1 MKNLL
6 VFAILCFLFLGNSQV
21 VFMQNK
27 DCNNKETSSETEP
40 LKAQIIEIKIDEEK
54 DERYFWLNIPIE
66 FTYSNLSSR
75 NVFIIPKAVKI
86 LGIKIAK
93 TKKEARNRQFIFDRE
108 GYPSF
113 KNGELLNIKNPNEP
127 DVITLTPNNMWKW
140 TENLEIA
147 FNRSREKDTVEYLLK
162 SIANE
167 KQNQL
172 YFQLDVSFFPMNTM
186 REEGN
191 GLKSNW
197 KNSGNLITD
206 TVSIELYN

>member
-1 MKNLL
+1 MKHLL

-27 DCNNKETSSETEP
+27 ECNSKETSSETEP
-40 LKAQIIEIKIDEEK
+40 LKARIIEIKIDEEK

-93 TKKEARNRQFIFDRE
+93 TKEEARNRQFIFDRE

-113 KNGELLNIKNPNEP
+113 KNRELLNIKNPIEP
-127 DVITLTPNNMWKW
+127 DVIVLPPNNVWKW

-147 FNRSREKDTVEYLLK
+147 FNKNSDKDTVEYVSK
-162 SIANE
+162 SITE

-172 YFQLDVSFFPMNTM
+172 YFQVDVSFFPMNTM

-206 TVSIELYN
+206 TVTIELYN